1 MSGLFDDCRVY
12 ANKPLARMI
21 QIMQIM
27 GEDSEV
33 ARTRVQVL
41 SEFLH

>member
-1 MSGLFDDCRVY
+1 MLIDVRVVQ
-12 ANKPLARMI
+12 MM

-27 GEDSEV
+27 GEGEQGSEV

-41 SEFLH
+41 KGFL